1 MKEVGRNVSD
11 IIVSS
16 DGSWN
21 AVKESEDSTE
31 KSENKTLNAGR
42 DESPQPAD
50 ILDLTQTDDPMDV
63 SDAYEIQD
71 TKHSSKANTQTAAI
85 NPNNVNQSSTHNE
98 NDFWTGIYMST
109 FGMGSVNARP
119 DVQATGP
126 SASTSLLTES
136 STSTNRE
143 LGPFHHNAVAATS
156 APPTGTSMPNTLQF
170 PQYQLGNPPVISDY
184 GRLSSVPRHITRT
197 ANAVQALPAQTPAS
211 FLQRSSINGASPFT
225 TNGLSAPSQASSAGP
240 SSTTNRASPHQVPPI
255 SSPSPLLQH
264 SNVQVYSCSL

>member
-1 MKEVGRNVSD
+1 MTSQVLKEVGPNVSD

-21 AVKESEDSTE
+21 AAKESEDTTE
-31 KSENKTLNAGR
+31 NSENKTLNAGR

-50 ILDLTQTDDPMDV
+50 ILDLTETDDPMDV
-63 SDAYEIQD
+63 NDAYEIQD
-71 TKHSSKANTQTAAI
+71 IKHSAKDNAQTAAI
-85 NPNNVNQSSTHNE
+85 NTNNVNQSSTHNE
-98 NDFWTGIYMST
+98 NDFWTGMYMST

-126 SASTSLLTES
+126 SASTSLLAES
-136 STSTNRE
+136 SNSTNRE
-143 LGPFHHNAVAATS
+143 GGPFHHNAVAATS
-156 APPTGTSMPNTLQF
+156 APHTLQF

-197 ANAVQALPAQTPAS
+197 ASAVQALPAQTPAS
-211 FLQRSSINGASPFT
+211 FLQRSSINGASPFA
-225 TNGLSAPSQASSAGP
+225 TNGLSAPSQASSAAP

-255 SSPSPLLQH
+255 SSSSPLLQH
-264 SNVQVYSCSL
+264 SSVQVYSCSL